1 MKKSFI
7 VILTLMMLSMTLM
20 QPLSAFAKVSASG
33 TWDQYTVDQRG
44 GQSQVFTVSGLTP
57 GQSYTIKADMVI
69 HSVTA
74 TPLTAVGNVAV
85 IPSIVVNDYIRS
97 GLESLVYL
105 PVNGMGTQVYDREMT
120 VTSPAFT
127 ATTTTAKVYG
137 YGAVEGI
144 VSSNNKAAA
153 AVLRIGNIR
162 AVKAGDSDG
171 GNSEITARPV
181 VNPVTEIDKTVTGT
195 AEPNA
200 QIMIGTRDS
209 LDRFLALGSSH
220 ANSAGQF
227 TVSIPAQKK
236 GIILYTSAQAPNK
249 LSSGETAVVV
259 GNAPVT
265 ATPTINNI
273 TDTDTQI
280 TGTAAPNSTVIA
292 KVNSQ
297 VIGTGSA
304 NSSGIYS
311 IAIAKQS
318 AGTVVSVT
326 AKEGSK
332 QESAAVTTTV
342 IANKTATPKV
352 DPVKDTD
359 SEITGTAVPNSTI
372 TAKVGSQVIGTGS
385 ANGSG
390 NYSITIM
397 KQPAGTVVSITAKEG
412 SKQES
417 TAVTTT
423 VIANKTAIPKVDPIK
438 DTDSEVTGTA
448 TPNSTVTAKV
458 GSQVIGIGTANGS
471 GNYTITITK
480 QSAGT
485 VVSVTA
491 KEGSKQESA
500 AVTTT
505 VIANKT
511 ATPKVNT
518 VKDTDSELSG
528 TAAPYST
535 ITAKVGSQ
543 VIGTGSANGSGI
555 YTITI
560 TKQSAGTVVSVTAKE
575 GSKQESAAVTTT
587 VIANKTATPK
597 VDPVKDTDSELS
609 GTAAPYSIITAKV
622 GGQVIGTG
630 SANGSG
636 NYSITITKQSA
647 GAVVSVTAKEG
658 AKQESIAVTTT
669 VLSNKTAAPTVNPV
683 NTVDTT
689 ISGTAEP
696 YSQILV
702 KAGGTVIASGQ
713 ANSSGNYLLTLTAMQ
728 TAGTELSVTAK
739 NGSKQESTATI
750 TIVQAAGKTNTP
762 TVNTVTDADVLI
774 TGTATP
780 NSIVSIKISGQV
792 IKTGVA
798 DSNGSYAIGIPSQP
812 ASTVI
817 SVTAKASGKE
827 ESASVTTTVIASKT
841 SAPTINTVKDTD
853 SELSG
858 TAAPYSTITAKV
870 AGEIIGTGS
879 TNGSGIYTITITKQ
893 SAGTVISVTAKEENK
908 QESAAATTTVVSN
921 KTATPKVN
929 PVKDTDSELSGTAAP
944 YSTITAKV
952 AGEIIGTGSANGSGI
967 YTITITKQSA
977 GTVISVTAKEENKQK
992 SAAATTTV
1000 VSNKTATPKVNPV
1013 KDTDSELNGTATP
1026 YSTIT
1031 AKVAGQ
1037 VIGTGSANGSG
1048 IYTITITK
1056 QTAGTVIHVTAKE
1069 GSKQE
1074 SAAATTT
1081 VKAVL
1086 DYSLTVPK
1094 SYAMGTK
1101 TITGTYG
1108 KGLAYIRLFINGKVV
1123 TQATTDS
1130 QGNYTINNADK
1141 YITKNTDQVD
1151 IVGVDQRYVE
1161 QTRKAV
1167 PVTGEI
1173 DYSLTVPTNYQI
1185 GTKTITGTYGKGLAY
1200 IRLFVNGKVVTQA
1213 TTDSQG
1219 NYTVNNADKYITKN
1233 ADQVDIVGVDQ
1244 RYVEQA
1250 RKAIPVTGEIDYSLT
1265 VPTSYQTGTKTIT
1278 GTHGKDLAYI
1288 RLFVNGKVEAQA
1300 ITDGQGRYTFN
1311 NVDKYVTRGTDK
1323 IEIVGV
1329 DKRYVEHA
1337 RKIVPT
1343 TGGDLQDDHL
1353 TVDSYRLGSAQLT
1366 GTYGSHLAY
1375 IRLFV
1380 NGKVEA
1386 QAITDGQGN
1395 YTFNKASAF
1404 IRSHLDQV
1412 EVVGVDSMYKEY
1424 ARINVP
1430 LSGSL
1435 DNTLTA
1441 KPFMITE
1448 NTLSGTHGTNI
1459 AYVRLI
1465 INGKTEAQ
1473 AILDDQGNYT
1483 FTNMKKYD
1491 LQSTD
1496 KVDVVGVDARYVE
1509 QNRIAISLLGN
1520 YDYSLKADSYNFKD
1534 PILTGTYGQDIAYVR
1549 LVVNGTI
1556 QQQATLDPTT
1566 HTYKFTS
1573 VEVTPT
1579 DKVEIIGVDKK
1590 YREQNRIYVPVTGN
1604 YDYSLATNGYVIKT
1618 ATLTGTA
1625 GADVKYVTLKINGIG
1640 VAETSVTANGTFAF
1654 ANMNSYEIQPNDV
1667 VQLVSQDRTK
1677 QNQVTIHV
1685 PITGNYNYSLTASP
1699 YLLGDATI
1707 VGTFGADVAKVILK
1721 VNGTIVAEGVKG
1733 TASAYTISNAN
1744 QWITSLTDQAEV
1756 VALNSKGK
1764 EVAHA
1769 AVAIDKVRDYKLDIT
1784 SGPYTVGSWSYV
1796 HGNMGADIQYV
1807 RLYQNGIPVR
1817 TGKINPDGTYDIYV
1831 TETITAANWQDT
1843 FEIVGL
1849 DSQLKVVNR
1858 VNVIV
1863 QK

>member
-7 VILTLMMLSMTLM
+7 VILTLMMLSMSLM
-20 QPLSAFAKVSASG
+20 QPLSVFAKVEDSG
-33 TWDQYTVDQRG
+33 SGEQYIIDQNG
-44 GQSQVFTVSGLTP
+44 GQSQPITVVGLTP
-57 GQSYTIKADMVI
+57 GQHYTIKADVMV
-69 HSVTA
+69 HSL
-74 TPLTAVGNVAV
+74 TPAPSSTVGDVDLTPV
-85 IPSIVVNDYIRS
+85 IVVNDYMQSRTDTAFTLAI
-97 GLESLVYL
+97 
-105 PVNGMGTQVYDREMT
+105 NDTGTQIYDEEMT
-120 VTSPAFT
+120 VMSPSFT
-127 ATTTTAKVYG
+127 ATSTTATVYG
-137 YGAVEGI
+137 AGFINGA
-144 VSSNNKAAA
+144 NNKDAT
-153 AVLRIGNIR
+153 AVMRIGNVR
-162 AVKAGDSDG
+162 AVKTSDVD
-171 GNSEITARPV
+171 NEYPDTTANPV
-181 VNPVTEIDKTVTGT
+181 VNPVTEIDTTVTGT

-200 QIMIGTRDS
+200 NIFVRTGTFDNPIMIEGGVADAS
-209 LDRFLALGSSH
+209 GRFKVNIL
-220 ANSAGQF
+220 
-227 TVSIPAQKK
+227 AQKK
-236 GIILYTSAQAPNK
+236 NTAIYVSATSPKKLGSWDTGVIVSSAPI
-249 LSSGETAVVV
+249 
-259 GNAPVT
+259 T
-265 ATPTINNI
+265 ATPTI
-273 TDTDTQI
+273 
-280 TGTAAPNSTVIA
+280 
-292 KVNSQ
+292 
-297 VIGTGSA
+297 
-304 NSSGIYS
+304 
-311 IAIAKQS
+311 
-318 AGTVVSVT
+318 
-326 AKEGSK
+326 
-332 QESAAVTTTV
+332 
-342 IANKTATPKV
+342 
-352 DPVKDTD
+352 
-359 SEITGTAVPNSTI
+359 
-372 TAKVGSQVIGTGS
+372 
-385 ANGSG
+385 
-390 NYSITIM
+390 
-397 KQPAGTVVSITAKEG
+397 
-412 SKQES
+412 
-417 TAVTTT
+417 
-423 VIANKTAIPKVDPIK
+423 
-438 DTDSEVTGTA
+438 
-448 TPNSTVTAKV
+448 
-458 GSQVIGIGTANGS
+458 
-471 GNYTITITK
+471 
-480 QSAGT
+480 
-485 VVSVTA
+485 
-491 KEGSKQESA
+491 
-500 AVTTT
+500 
-505 VIANKT
+505 
-511 ATPKVNT
+511 NT

-528 TAAPYST
+528 TATPNSI
-535 ITAKVGSQ
+535 ITAKAGNQ
-543 VIGTGSANGSGI
+543 IIGTGTTNGSGD

-560 TKQSAGTVVSVTAKE
+560 TKQSAGTV
-575 GSKQESAAVTTT
+575 
-587 VIANKTATPK
+587 I
-597 VDPVKDTDSELS
+597 
-609 GTAAPYSIITAKV
+609 
-622 GGQVIGTG
+622 
-630 SANGSG
+630 
-636 NYSITITKQSA
+636 
-647 GAVVSVTAKEG
+647 SVTAKEG
-658 AKQESIAVTTT
+658 AKQESAAATTT
-669 VLSNKTAAPTVNPV
+669 VVSNKTATPKVNP
-683 NTVDTT
+683 
-689 ISGTAEP
+689 
-696 YSQILV
+696 
-702 KAGGTVIASGQ
+702 
-713 ANSSGNYLLTLTAMQ
+713 
-728 TAGTELSVTAK
+728 
-739 NGSKQESTATI
+739 
-750 TIVQAAGKTNTP
+750 
-762 TVNTVTDADVLI
+762 
-774 TGTATP
+774 
-780 NSIVSIKISGQV
+780 
-792 IKTGVA
+792 
-798 DSNGSYAIGIPSQP
+798 
-812 ASTVI
+812 
-817 SVTAKASGKE
+817 
-827 ESASVTTTVIASKT
+827 
-841 SAPTINTVKDTD
+841 VKDTD

-977 GTVISVTAKEENKQK
+977 GTVISVTAKEENKQE

-1343 TGGDLQDDHL
+1343 TDGDLQDDHL

-1412 EVVGVDSMYKEY
+1412 EVVGVDSRYKEY

-1520 YDYSLKADSYNFKD
+1520 YDYSLKADAYNFKD

-1573 VEVTPT
+1573 VNWFVETPN
-1579 DKVEIIGVDKK
+1579 DKVEVIGVDKK
-1590 YREQNRIYVPVTGN
+1590 YREQNRINIPVKGN

-1769 AVAIDKVRDYKLDIT
+1769 AVAIDKVRDYKLDII

-1817 TGKINPDGTYDIYV
+1817 TGKINPDGTYDMYV